1 MRRGQTRA
9 APGHTAAAMVRT
21 VVMLET
27 DKLRIL
33 HITTHNYT
41 RGEIRSIIVWCGDQ
55 TVSSVTRVNTTPPPH
70 TEHQRGQLSIKIKYT
85 LLEKNIRSIVS
96 YEARKVNICRYFSLE
111 MLDVNVF
118 WDGSP
123 INNRR
128 LTWSHNSCSS

>member
-9 APGHTAAAMVRT
+9 APGHTAAAIVRT

-55 TVSSVTRVNTTPPPH
+55 TVSSVTRVNTTPPHH
-70 TEHQRGQLSIKIKYT
+70 TQNTSEDSYQSRSNTLSWKRI
-85 LLEKNIRSIVS
+85 SVQS
-96 YEARKVNICRYFSLE
+96 
-111 MLDVNVF
+111 
-118 WDGSP
+118 
-123 INNRR
+123 
-128 LTWSHNSCSS
+128 